1 MAITNTDEFLA
12 YSSFNSTGGV
22 TTADTFNTWR
32 KKTNGIINAIDSIT
46 ITNVTPSQLSLGAP
60 TWNTSGTLS
69 TYGSG
74 SFTAGAI
81 NGTTITGTTITGTT
95 INGTI
100 AVNGGTITGT
110 SLKVGGSAA
119 AATGGINSLS
129 LAVGTT
135 NTQFTV
141 SSTGTVI
148 GTSLKVGGSAA
159 AATGGINSLSL
170 AVGTTN
176 TQFTVSNTGAIVGT
190 SLNVGSGAITAGAI
204 VGTSLNVGSGAVTA
218 GAVTAASFTGP
229 LNGNA
234 TSATTA
240 ATATTVSNASVTA
253 AKLDGGQS
261 GTAPIFGARAW
272 ANFNGVGG
280 VAIRGSGNISSITR
294 TSVGRYTINFTVAMP
309 DTNYAIVGMCT
320 RAAVG
325 DNGNAVIFETL
336 SSTSAFSEKTVNSIN
351 ISVTNSANTFQ
362 DAFSANIAIFR

>member
-100 AVNGGTITGT
+100 AVNGGTIT
-110 SLKVGGSAA
+110 
-119 AATGGINSLS
+119 
-129 LAVGTT
+129 
-135 NTQFTV
+135 
-141 SSTGTVI
+141 